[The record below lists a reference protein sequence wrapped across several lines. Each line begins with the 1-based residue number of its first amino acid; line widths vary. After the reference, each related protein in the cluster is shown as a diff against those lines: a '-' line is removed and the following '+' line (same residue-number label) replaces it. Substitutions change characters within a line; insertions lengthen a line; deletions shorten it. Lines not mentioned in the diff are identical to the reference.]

1 MRFAI
6 VHASRTEKAMN
17 RRSFI
22 VAGMGLVTTTV
33 IGCESTPGTPQEAD
47 AKRREIDAGVDSA
60 LAQLYAVDPSA
71 RQLGSKAEGILVFPS
86 VTKAG
91 LVVGGEYGEGA
102 LRIRNQ
108 TVGYYSATA
117 GSIGLQAGAQT
128 KSVIMMFMTK
138 SALDQFRASDG
149 WTAGADASV
158 ALINTGASG
167 SVDTSTA
174 QQPVVGFVQTRSGL
188 MFDASIDGTKISPL
202 KV

>member
-1 MRFAI
+1 MD
-6 VHASRTEKAMN
+6 

-22 VAGMGLVTTTV
+22 VAGIGLVTTTV
-33 IGCESTPGTPQEAD
+33 IGCESTPDTPQEAG

-60 LAQLYAVDPSA
+60 LAQLYATDPSA
-71 RQLGSKAEGILVFPS
+71 RQLGTKAEGILVFPN

-102 LRIRNQ
+102 LRVRNQ

-128 KSVIMMFMTK
+128 KAVIMMFMTK
-138 SALDQFRASDG
+138 PALDKFRASEG

-158 ALINTGASG
+158 ALGTKGASG

-174 QQPVVGFVQTRSGL
+174 QQPVVGFVQTKSGL
-188 MFDASIDGTKISPL
+188 MFDASIDGTKVSPL

>member
-6 VHASRTEKAMN
+6 VHTSKTENTMD

-22 VAGMGLVTTTV
+22 VATMGLVTTSV
-33 IGCESTPGTPQEAD
+33 IGCESTPSTPQEA
-47 AKRREIDAGVDSA
+47 ASKRREIDAGVDSA
-60 LAQLYAVDPSA
+60 LAQLYAANPSA
-71 RQLGSKAEGILVFPS
+71 RQLGSKAEGILVFPNM
-86 VTKAG
+86 TKAG

-102 LRIRNQ
+102 LRVREQ

-117 GSIGLQAGAQT
+117 GSIGLQAGAET
-128 KSVIMMFMTK
+128 KSVIMMFMSK
-138 SALDQFRASDG
+138 PALDKFRQSEG

-167 SVDTSTA
+167 SVDTQTA
-174 QQPVVGFVQTRSGL
+174 TQPVVGFVQTKSGL

>member
-1 MRFAI
+1 MD
-6 VHASRTEKAMN
+6 

-22 VAGMGLVTTTV
+22 VASIGLVTTTV
-33 IGCESTPGTPQEAD
+33 IGCESTPDTPQAAD
-47 AKRREIDAGVDSA
+47 AKRREIDAGVDA
-60 LAQLYAVDPSA
+60 TLAELYGTNPSA
-71 RQLGSKAEGILVFPS
+71 RQIGQKAEGILVFPT

-108 TVGYYSATA
+108 TVGYYTATA
-117 GSIGLQAGAQT
+117 ASIGLTAGAQT

-138 SALDQFRASDG
+138 PALDKFRASEG

-167 SVDTSTA
+167 SADINTVT
-174 QQPVVGFVQTRSGL
+174 QPVVGFVLTKTGL
-188 MFDASIDGTKISPL
+188 MLDASLNGTKISPL

>member
-1 MRFAI
+1 MD
-6 VHASRTEKAMN
+6 

-22 VAGMGLVTTTV
+22 VAAAGLVTTTV
-33 IGCESTPGTPQEAD
+33 IGCESTPDTPEQAS
-47 AKRREIDAGVDSA
+47 AKRREIDAGVDST
-60 LAQLYAVDPSA
+60 LSQLYATDANA
-71 RQLGSKAEGILVFPS
+71 RTLGQKAEGILVFPN

-102 LRIRNQ
+102 LRVRNQ

-138 SALDQFRASDG
+138 DALDKFRASEG

-167 SVDTSTA
+167 SVDTQTM
-174 QQPVVGFVQTRSGL
+174 QQPVVGFVLTKSGL
-188 MFDASIDGTKISPL
+188 MLDASINGTKISPL

>member
-1 MRFAI
+1 MDRRAFVIATMGFVTTAI
-6 VHASRTEKAMN
+6 V
-17 RRSFI
+17 
-22 VAGMGLVTTTV
+22 
-33 IGCESTPGTPQEAD
+33 GCESTPSTPQEAD

-60 LAQLYAVDPSA
+60 LAQLYATDPGA
-71 RQLGSKAEGILVFPS
+71 RQLGQKAEGILVFPN

-102 LRIRNQ
+102 LRVRNQ
-108 TVGYYSATA
+108 TAGYYSATA

-138 SALDQFRASDG
+138 PALDKFRASEG

-158 ALINTGASG
+158 ALIKTGASG
-167 SVDTSTA
+167 SVDTATA
-174 QQPVVGFVQTRSGL
+174 QQAVVGYVLTKSGL

>member
-1 MRFAI
+1 
-6 VHASRTEKAMN
+6 MN

-22 VAGMGLVTTTV
+22 LASTATLAATV
-33 IGCESTPGTPQEAD
+33 MACESSSPDTPQASA
-47 AKRREIDAGVDSA
+47 AKRREIDAGVDAS
-60 LAQLYAVDPSA
+60 LAQLYATDPSA
-71 RQLGSKAEGILVFPS
+71 RQLGSKAEGILVFPT

-102 LRIRNQ
+102 LRVRDH

-138 SALDQFRASDG
+138 PALDQFRNSSG

-158 ALINTGASG
+158 ALIKTGASG
-167 SVDTSTA
+167 SVDTSTL
-174 QQPVVGFVQTRSGL
+174 QQPVVGFVQTKSGL
-188 MFDASIDGTKISPL
+188 MFDASLDGTKISPL
-202 KV
+202 NV

>member
-1 MRFAI
+1 MD
-6 VHASRTEKAMN
+6 

-22 VAGMGLVTTTV
+22 VATMGLVTTAI
-33 IGCESTPGTPQEAD
+33 IGCESTPNTPQAAS
-47 AKRREIDAGVDSA
+47 AKRSEIDAGVDSQLWRNSMRWTPA
-60 LAQLYAVDPSA
+60 PASLAQ
-71 RQLGSKAEGILVFPS
+71 RAEGILVFPS
-86 VTKAG
+86 VTKAA

-102 LRIRNQ
+102 LRVRNQ

-138 SALDQFRASDG
+138 PALDQFRASDG

-167 SVDTSTA
+167 AADIDTAT
-174 QQPVVGFVQTRSGL
+174 QPVVGFVQTTSGL
-188 MFDASIDGTKISPL
+188 MFDASLNGTKISPL